1 MTQTGLDGRVALVTG
16 GARGIGRA
24 IVLGLGRAGA
34 HVAINYAHSA
44 AAAAEVRDLAL
55 AEGVRATTVA
65 ADVSDPAAVQAMV
78 RQVED
83 DFGPIDL
90 LVTNAGIVRHEDEE
104 ADAFATWRRIM
115 AVNVDGTYLPV
126 MAVKD
131 AMIARGYGRIVTI
144 SSIAGLAPRPQMIPY
159 ATSKAAVVAFT
170 RNCAKAFGPAVRINS
185 VAPGL
190 IETDMTASVG
200 PETRQR
206 MIDEAALGRTGAPED
221 IAGAVLFLLSDAS
234 DFISGQTVV
243 ADGGRVMLP

>member
-1 MTQTGLDGRVALVTG
+1 MTESGLAGRVALVTG
-16 GARGIGRA
+16 GSRGIGRA
-24 IVLGLGRAGA
+24 VVLGLARAGA
-34 HVAINYAHSA
+34 HVAVNYGGAA
-44 AAAAEVRDLAL
+44 AAAAEVRDSAL
-55 AEGVRATTVA
+55 AEGVRAVTA
-65 ADVSDPAAVQAMV
+65 GADVSDPAAVQAMV
-78 RQVED
+78 RQVEND
-83 DFGPIDL
+83 LGPIDL
-90 LVTNAGIVRHEDEE
+90 LVTSAGIVRHEDR
-104 ADAFATWRRIM
+104 DAGEFDTWRRIM

-190 IETDMTASVG
+190 IETDMTADVG

-206 MIDEAALGRTGAPED
+206 MIDEAALGRVGAPDD
-221 IAGAVLFLLSDAS
+221 IAEAVLFLLSDAS
-234 DFISGQTVV
+234 GFITGQTLV
-243 ADGGRVMLP
+243 ADGGRIMLP